1 MTSTSR
7 TSRVAGLEKIV
18 PTLLFATHLY
28 SLLSALSTFVIVNC
42 FAFDDKVTLG
52 FAVVFTGEPPTVHE
66 NDGAGFPM
74 ASQDIV
80 TLSPSVIYTP
90 CG

>member
-1 MTSTSR
+1 M
-7 TSRVAGLEKIV
+7 
-18 PTLLFATHLY
+18 
-28 SLLSALSTFVIVNC
+28 
-42 FAFDDKVTLG
+42 G

-74 ASQDIV
+74 ASQDNV